1 MTAPLSPPL
10 QHTTYNQNQ
19 CKNGIVHLG
28 FGAFHRAHQAQYID
42 RYMQLSGDLSWG
54 ISAVNL
60 RAEETTQ
67 FAANAASQT
76 GYVVKSI
83 PNRPSG
89 LYLRAR
95 PFGVSRLEHRA
106 PDRRGAA
113 GKPRCAHVDHHRDG
127 KRLLS

>member
-10 QHTTYNQNQ
+10 QHTTYDQSQ

-28 FGAFHRAHQAQYID
+28 FGAFHRTHQAQYID

-83 PNRPSG
+83 TPTGQAVYTCARAHLGFHTGAPCPRP
-89 LYLRAR
+89 
-95 PFGVSRLEHRA
+95 P
-106 PDRRGAA
+106 RR
-113 GKPRCAHVDHHRDG
+113 CW
-127 KRLLS
+127 

>member
-10 QHTTYNQNQ
+10 QHTTYDQSQ

-28 FGAFHRAHQAQYID
+28 FGAFHRTHQAQYID

-76 GYVVKSI
+76 GYVVKSTT
-83 PNRPSG
+83 PTGQAVYTR
-89 LYLRAR
+89 LQAYLG
-95 PFGVSRLEHRA
+95 F
-106 PDRRGAA
+106 
-113 GKPRCAHVDHHRDG
+113 RD
-127 KRLLS
+127 